1 MALEYYIRK
10 NMEKALK
17 LDKYDGQAPTSTCVD
32 DTFYILN
39 SSLLRC
45 VASMNADATSVLIGV
60 VGRLLNDDYIS
71 VLNKKLGGAFSDVGD
86 DRDARAIFMIC
97 LNDVDVSCDYMKEVC
112 TKVNLFSWVIKYCV
126 KWRN

>member
-1 MALEYYIRK
+1 MRGFLLVEYYIRK

-17 LDKYDGQAPTSTCVD
+17 LDKYDGQTSTSTCVD

-60 VGRLLNDDYIS
+60 VGRLLNDDYIA
-71 VLNKKLGGAFSDVGD
+71 VLNKKLGGAFADVGD
-86 DRDARAIFMIC
+86 DRDARMSFMIC

-112 TKVNLFSWVIKYCV
+112 DYSLTFFSWVIKS
-126 KWRN
+126 